1 MSIWFWVAGV
11 AVIGLVVLGFN
22 AYHSHL
28 EDEGYWV
35 PNSMKDVTTAVVVIL
50 VLLLIALPRILEA
63 LRS

>member
-11 AVIGLVVLGFN
+11 AVIGLVLLGFN

-35 PNSMKDVTTAVVVIL
+35 PNSMNSIRPTWRR
-50 VLLLIALPRILEA
+50 LPTFWKN
-63 LRS
+63 